1 MSPQVGKVCT
11 WTKWH
16 QVTRTI
22 TTLPLHGMPVWCKV
36 TPLAFHQA
44 SLKNFPNQFV
54 LLGKTQHCESKVSC
68 PRTQHKHWSL
78 PHNPSPW
85 SQTQNQHLPDYSANV
100 YKLMK
105 TIYLNIASCMFCA
118 ITWSSTWI
126 HSSPAP
132 VAADLPSSIK
142 KKQSVWPQR
151 LILTSCTSMAGS
163 LVSFL
168 TSAKLRVDS
177 WRSYRPARF
186 LLVPNPLGF
195 TATGQVDTKG
205 FNRVKVT
212 CRCYLGHHSLMK
224 MG

>member
-1 MSPQVGKVCT
+1 MECQSGARLPQ
-11 WTKWH
+11 
-16 QVTRTI
+16 
-22 TTLPLHGMPVWCKV
+22 PP
-36 TPLAFHQA
+36 AFHQA
-44 SLKNFPNQFV
+44 SLKIFSNQFV
-54 LLGKTQHCESKVSC
+54 LLGKTQHCKSKVSC
-68 PRTQHKHWSL
+68 PRTQHKQWSL
-78 PHNPSPW
+78 PHNPTPGLKPR
-85 SQTQNQHLPDYSANV
+85 TQHLPDYSAHV

-168 TSAKLRVDS
+168 TSAKLRVDN

-205 FNRVKVT
+205 FKRVKVT
-212 CRCYLGHHSLMK
+212 CRCYLGHHSLM
-224 MG
+224 

>member
-1 MSPQVGKVCT
+1 
-11 WTKWH
+11 
-16 QVTRTI
+16 
-22 TTLPLHGMPVWCKV
+22 MPVRCKV
-36 TPLAFHQA
+36 TPPAFNQA
-44 SLKNFPNQFV
+44 SLKIFSNQFV

-78 PHNPSPW
+78 PHNPALPGLKPR
-85 SQTQNQHLPDYSANV
+85 TQHLPDYSANV

-168 TSAKLRVDS
+168 TSAKLRVDN

>member
-1 MSPQVGKVCT
+1 MECKSGA
-11 WTKWH
+11 
-16 QVTRTI
+16 R
-22 TTLPLHGMPVWCKV
+22 LPPPCISSGFP
-36 TPLAFHQA
+36 
-44 SLKNFPNQFV
+44 KNFLQPILYSYVKHSTVRVKCLAQEHNTNNDPFPTTPPPG
-54 LLGKTQHCESKVSC
+54 LK
-68 PRTQHKHWSL
+68 PRT
-78 PHNPSPW
+78 
-85 SQTQNQHLPDYSANV
+85 QHLPDYSAHV

-132 VAADLPSSIK
+132 VVADLPSSIK

-168 TSAKLRVDS
+168 TSAKLRVDN

-205 FNRVKVT
+205 FKRV
-212 CRCYLGHHSLMK
+212 
-224 MG
+224 